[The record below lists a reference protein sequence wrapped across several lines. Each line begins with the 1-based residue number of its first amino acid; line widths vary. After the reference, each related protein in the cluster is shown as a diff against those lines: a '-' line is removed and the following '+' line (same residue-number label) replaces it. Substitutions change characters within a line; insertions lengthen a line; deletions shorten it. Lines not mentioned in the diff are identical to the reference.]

1 MGARM
6 NLDRLDQQL
15 ISALEDD
22 GRRPYRDIARDLDVA
37 EATVRARVGR
47 LVEAGLIRIT
57 AVGDPLRLGVNVVAI
72 SLIRVKPGSVQ
83 NVAEILTRYPNVRFV
98 GTSFGAAD
106 IIVQTLH
113 ADVKALHRFVTQDLP
128 KAAPDITRT
137 ETFQL
142 AEVLKSSWEWK
153 AWFAQGEM
161 QEPPEKERRAPDEKV
176 ER

>member
-1 MGARM
+1 MK
-6 NLDRLDQQL
+6 LDTLDQQ
-15 ISALEDD
+15 IIVALEDD

-47 LVEAGLIRIT
+47 LVESGLIRIT

-72 SLIRVKPGSVQ
+72 SLIRVKPGCVQ
-83 NVAEILTRYPNVRFV
+83 DVAETLKGYPNVRFV

-106 IIVQTLH
+106 IIIQTLH
-113 ADVKALHRFVTQDLP
+113 ADVKALHRFVSQDLP
-128 KAAPDITRT
+128 RAAPDITRT

-153 AWFAQGEM
+153 AWFAQGEFGRA
-161 QEPPEKERRAPDEKV
+161 QEAQGEREKSPGV
-176 ER
+176 